1 MDPFA
6 AVSFAGNILQFIEFA
21 TKLVKEGQEVYRS
34 ANGAVQEH
42 VDLELITLDLKQLT
56 DPLTS
61 PRNPPK
67 HASDYDKHLVEL
79 AAACQRTSDELLQIL
94 QALKL
99 PKGPRNLKLDSIRVA
114 FRTSRKGKQI
124 DALQSRLNSFKTSLI
139 THVLR
144 QLSDQ
149 QSDIAKNVAEI
160 CNENRNLRIYTTNA
174 LDTTKSEIIDEIRQ
188 LKKQDG
194 DHDPFMTALRM
205 ARFGDAG
212 IRAPK
217 EQAIIRSLHFTTIKV
232 RFEEIKPAHASTF
245 EWAFNDE
252 KLHLRHWLE
261 AEAGIFWVSGKAG
274 SGKSTLM
281 KFLCRQHETTTALQR
296 WAEPKRV
303 ILASYFF
310 WNAGYREQKS
320 QAGLLRSLLFQIFQQ
335 APELVS
341 TVCPDRWNDINEREN
356 VWTLGELSRAFQALA
371 QQTSLPV
378 RLCFF
383 VDGLDEFEP
392 SVENGDHKDL
402 VQILK
407 KVSISPDIKLC
418 LSTRPWPFVSNEI
431 SRSNRKVSM
440 QDLTVND
447 MKTYV
452 RTTLESN
459 EDFKSLQMRE
469 PECIRLI
476 AQIAAK
482 AQGVFLW
489 VCLVV
494 RSLVRGL
501 ESHDTAMELQRRLE
515 ALPEGLEEFF
525 ERSIRSIE
533 PAHRAQSARILQ
545 VAVTADEPLSVLA
558 YHFLDVE
565 VQNSNYAMGDMDPL
579 EDDKDLYE
587 RMRRRLHARSK
598 DLLEVNPL
606 HDFGLRQTHVS
617 FLHRTVKEFLEGS
630 SDVAA
635 MLRERTP
642 GFDARISI
650 CKSFLALIKM
660 MPGDISYQ
668 TYPQLVDDLLYYTR
682 EVEIHNRV
690 AQIDVL
696 EEVDRYLSQLEKESH
711 CHWTNLRPVFDEQCR
726 EDGKCD
732 FLGLAIQTGQRL
744 YVEQKLSE
752 DRSLLRSKIGRPYL
766 DYALHPHLRTYSDL
780 LHVPARSWDPDMVHT
795 LLKLGANPN
804 WPSRTSER
812 LTPWV
817 KALKL
822 FQNSRHDFF
831 FISLTGPD
839 PPTTALINIIELL
852 LKHGADRAVKLPRGG
867 GKKKR
872 RESATDVL
880 RYVLPEEDARRI
892 LGPVPK
898 YRLWTLHGLALEF
911 SKFRKLLHLA

>member
-34 ANGAVQEH
+34 ANGAVQEN

-67 HASDYDKHLVEL
+67 RASKYDKHLVKL
-79 AAACQRTSDELLQIL
+79 AAACKRTSDELLQMV
-94 QALKL
+94 QELKL
-99 PKGPRNLKLDSIRVA
+99 PEGSRHLKLESVRVA
-114 FRTSRKGKQI
+114 FRMSRRGKQI
-124 DALQSRLNSFKTSLI
+124 DALQSRLDSFKTSLI

-149 QSDIAKNVAEI
+149 QSDIARKVAEI
-160 CNENRNLRIYTTNA
+160 CNENIDLRIYTANA
-174 LDTTKSEIIDEIRQ
+174 LDTTKSEIIGEIRQ

-194 DHDPFMTALRM
+194 DHDHFMTALRM

-217 EQAIIRSLHFTTIKV
+217 EQAIIRSLHFRTIKV

-252 KLHLRHWLE
+252 ELHLRRWLE

-281 KFLCRQHETTTALQR
+281 KFLCRKQETMTALQR
-296 WAEPKRV
+296 WAKPKRV
-303 ILASYFF
+303 IPASYFF

-320 QAGLLRSLLFQIFQQ
+320 QEGLLRSLLFQIFQQ

-341 TVCPDRWNDINEREN
+341 TVCPGRWNDTNEREN
-356 VWTLGELSRAFQALA
+356 VWTLSELSRSFQALA

-392 SVENGDHKDL
+392 SVKNGDHKDL
-402 VQILK
+402 LQILK
-407 KVSISPDIKLC
+407 NVSRSPDIKLC
-418 LSTRPWPFVSNEI
+418 LSTRPWPFVLNEI
-431 SRSNRKVSM
+431 SRSNRKIFM

-447 MKTYV
+447 MKTYI
-452 RTTLESN
+452 RSTLESN
-459 EDFKSLQMRE
+459 EDFTSLQLRE
-469 PECIRLI
+469 PECINFI

-489 VCLVV
+489 VFLVV
-494 RSLVRGL
+494 RSLIRAL
-501 ESHDTAMELQRRLE
+501 EGHDTAMELQRRLD

-533 PAHRAQSARILQ
+533 PAHQAQSARILQ
-545 VAVTADEPLSVLA
+545 VAVTADEPLSILA
-558 YHFLDVE
+558 YHFLDME

-587 RMRRRLHARSK
+587 RMRRRLHAHAK
-598 DLLEVNPL
+598 DLLEVDPL
-606 HDFGLRQTHVS
+606 GDSDSCGTTHVG

-630 SDVAA
+630 SDVVA

-642 GFDARISI
+642 GFDPRISI
-650 CKSFLALIKM
+650 CKSFLAVIKTI
-660 MPGDISYQ
+660 PGDFASRRYL
-668 TYPQLVDDLLYYTR
+668 PLVYSLLYYTR
-682 EVEIHNRV
+682 EAEIHNRI

-696 EEVDRYLSQLEKESH
+696 EEVDRYVSQREKESH
-711 CHWTNLRPVFDEQCR
+711 CNRTNSSRIVHSLIE
-726 EDGKCD
+726 EDDGEKCD
-732 FLGLAIQTGQRL
+732 FLGLAIRTRQRL
-744 YVEQKLSE
+744 YVEQKISK
-752 DRSLLRSKIGRPYL
+752 DRSLLQSKTGRPYL
-766 DYALHPHLRTYSDL
+766 DYALRPHLVTKSGL
-780 LHVPARSWDPDMVHT
+780 LVETEIPLDPGMVHT
-795 LLKLGANPN
+795 LLKLGADPN
-804 WPSRTSER
+804 LPSKTRER
-812 LTPWV
+812 LTPWGD
-817 KALKL
+817 LK
-822 FQNSRHDFF
+822 
-831 FISLTGPD
+831 
-839 PPTTALINIIELL
+839 
-852 LKHGADRAVKLPRGG
+852 
-867 GKKKR
+867 
-872 RESATDVL
+872 
-880 RYVLPEEDARRI
+880 
-892 LGPVPK
+892 
-898 YRLWTLHGLALEF
+898 
-911 SKFRKLLHLA
+911 